1 MNKMLKRSLFVLL
14 LFLVVLVPCFAQ
26 ESALDTTLQINQQ
39 MKEFQ
44 TSSETLNLTFPLLN
58 LKKNDLRT
66 NEIDLFPNLPFQMVN
81 SNQLPVNSNGVVKTM
96 LNNQLNTVNE
106 LRELT
111 LAYSNTIESTLKA
124 SSDSVTQWKE
134 QSILLQKHV
143 DTITQKLNEVIEENK
158 QIEAALISNNED
170 ERNVN
175 LLFGEALER
184 AEIAE
189 KQVIK
194 LEQSFNNAIIG
205 FSISGTGI
213 GIGTGI
219 MTSGIA
225 NKEIDKMVIGVS
237 IDLVSVGLWLL
248 GHYMFKIF

>member
-1 MNKMLKRSLFVLL
+1 MNKLLKRSLFVLL
-14 LFLVVLVPCFAQ
+14 LFLFVLVPCLAQ
-26 ESALDTTLQINQQ
+26 ESGSDIKLQQEQQ
-39 MKEFQ
+39 MDKLQ
-44 TSSETLNLTFPLLN
+44 KPSETLNLTFPLSN
-58 LKKNDLRT
+58 TKKNYLQT
-66 NEIDLFPNLPFQMVN
+66 NEINLFPNLTFPMVN
-81 SNQLPVNSNGVVKTM
+81 LNQSQQKSNDVVKTM

-143 DTITQKLNEVIEENK
+143 DTITQKLNEVVEENK

-170 ERNVN
+170 EHNTN

-184 AEIAE
+184 AELAE
-189 KQVIK
+189 KQVVK
-194 LEQSFNNAIIG
+194 LERMFNNAVIG

-213 GIGTGI
+213 GVGTGI
-219 MTSGIA
+219 MTTGIINREVEKIITGA
-225 NKEIDKMVIGVS
+225 S
-237 IDLVSVGLWLL
+237 IDLASVGFWLL
-248 GHYMFKIF
+248 GHYIFKIF